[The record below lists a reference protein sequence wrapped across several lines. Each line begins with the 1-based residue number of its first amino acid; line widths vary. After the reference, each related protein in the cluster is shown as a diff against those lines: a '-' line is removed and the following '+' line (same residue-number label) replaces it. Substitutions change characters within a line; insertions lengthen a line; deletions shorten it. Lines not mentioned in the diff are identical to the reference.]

1 MKTPERHL
9 KGSPTAP
16 LNMEW
21 YEQKAKAL
29 MEHVDFWMDHHDKG
43 CPLMARIFSIGMNEK
58 DLNFFLLVEKDG
70 LYYASVGHAEAG
82 ETPYGKE
89 DETGLRP
96 GMPLDAEK
104 YRENGE
110 KYLALALLLSAKG
123 CFIHLHE
130 DYTQKGKPVQATFKV
145 QAYLTKEQIEKLDAE
160 CKKLQIS
167 RAAEIRRLVD
177 AL

>member
-16 LNMEW
+16 INMEW

-29 MEHVDFWMDHHDKG
+29 MEDVDMWMDRHDKG
-43 CPLMARIFSIGMNEK
+43 CPLMSRIFSIGMTEK
-58 DLNFFLLVEKDG
+58 DLQFMLLIEKKG
-70 LYYASVGHAEAG
+70 AYYASVEHAEAG

-110 KYLALALLLSAKG
+110 KYLALALLLSATG
-123 CFIHLHE
+123 YYITLHD
-130 DYTQKGKPVQATFKV
+130 DYATPKPKPVETIKI
-145 QAYLTKEQIEKLDAE
+145 QAYLKKEHVDKLDAE
-160 CKKLQIS
+160 CKKLGIS
-167 RAAEIRRLVD
+167 RAEKIRRLIE
-177 AL
+177 AM

>member
-70 LYYASVGHAEAG
+70 IYYVSVEHAEAKD
-82 ETPYGKE
+82 TPYGKE

-96 GMPLDAEK
+96 GMPIDAEK

-130 DYTQKGKPVQATFKV
+130 DYKQKGKPVKATFKV
-145 QAYLTKEQIEKLDAE
+145 QAYLTKEQVEKLDAE